1 MLADTASDTCR
12 EIVRA
17 MPEPYEKGEKWK
29 VEERKVAEG
38 NREERRRKQ
47 EKKRRKE
54 GRCASLHK
62 EAVKANL

>member
-1 MLADTASDTCR
+1 
-12 EIVRA
+12 